1 MSAEFRPKCDNCRR
15 DDTTIIY
22 TSTLKSG
29 LDESD
34 FTVFGELGEYPQIV
48 RCNHCDL
55 IYAYPRDDGS
65 DLEKKYKDLP
75 VLEYLEEVESRQLIS
90 KKDAQL
96 VESYCKEGR
105 ILDIGCSA
113 GIFLSQLKP
122 HFEKF
127 GIEPSVH
134 AAREAQITVSD
145 GQIYNSLF
153 QETSLERKSFNV
165 ITMWDVIEHLDSPS
179 KVLSELHNL
188 LTDKGYLILVT
199 PNISGLMSR
208 IMGKRWPHLIRGHI
222 YYFSPK
228 TIRIALER
236 AGYEVLS
243 IKGYTRYFKISYI
256 LKRVGIIKN
265 SRSWPTCLSGV
276 DINVPVNLDDAMCVV
291 ARKV

>member
-1 MSAEFRPKCDNCRR
+1 MNVEFTPKCDNCRR

-55 IYAYPRDDGS
+55 IYAYPRDDGNA
-65 DLEKKYKDLP
+65 LEEKYKDLP

-96 VESYCKEGR
+96 VESYCKKGR

-134 AAREAQITVSD
+134 AAREAQRIVSD

-153 QETSLERKSFNV
+153 QETSLEGKSFNV

-179 KVLSELHNL
+179 KVLSQLHNL
-188 LTDKGYLILVT
+188 LADKGYLILVT

-256 LKRVGIIKN
+256 LKRVGIIKT

-276 DINVPVNLDDAMCVV
+276 DITVPVNLDDAMCVV

>member
-1 MSAEFRPKCDNCRR
+1 MNADFNLKCDSCRQ
-15 DDTTIIY
+15 DDTTIIH
-22 TSTLKSG
+22 TSTLKLR

-48 RCNHCDL
+48 RCNHCGL
-55 IYAYPRDDGS
+55 IYANPRDDS
-65 DLEKKYKDLP
+65 RDLEEKYKDLP
-75 VLEYLEEVESRQLIS
+75 VLEYLEEVDSRRIIA

-96 VESYCKEGR
+96 VESYCKAGR

-113 GIFLSQLKP
+113 GIFLSQLKS

-127 GIEPSVH
+127 GVEPSVH
-134 AAREAQITVSD
+134 AAREAQRTVFD
-145 GQIYNSLF
+145 AQIYNSLF
-153 QETSLERKSFNV
+153 HEAPLDGKSFNV

-188 LTDKGYLILVT
+188 LADKGYLIMVT

-222 YYFSPK
+222 YYFTPK
-228 TIRIALER
+228 TIRLALET

-256 LKRVGIIKN
+256 LKRVGLIKS
-265 SRSWPTCLSGV
+265 SRSWPSYLSGL
-276 DINVPVNLDDAMCVV
+276 DITVPVNLDDAMCIV